1 MRVLNVPRGACRP
14 RCTSYDGLK
23 ASQEILRLNLRKSH
37 VETTGMPLHRGR
49 RYDHVRDNRLET
61 SREAVP
67 QMPNGLA
74 LKRALSDDKP
84 ERLSQSDAERSW
96 NRARAQPAFLPAA
109 VKQRCRPRSEEQTSE
124 LQSLMRLSY
133 A

>member
-1 MRVLNVPRGACRP
+1 MAVCAENISVLNVPRGECRP

-67 QMPNGLA
+67 QMHNGLA
-74 LKRALSDDKP
+74 LQPAVSDDTP
-84 ERLSQSDAERSW
+84 ERLSQSDADRSW
-96 NRARAQPAFLPAA
+96 NGDR
-109 VKQRCRPRSEEQTSE
+109 RSEQRREGEESV
-124 LQSLMRLSY
+124 R
-133 A
+133 AG

>member
-1 MRVLNVPRGACRP
+1 
-14 RCTSYDGLK
+14 
-23 ASQEILRLNLRKSH
+23 
-37 VETTGMPLHRGR
+37 MPLYRGR

-109 VKQRCRPRSEEQTSE
+109 VKQRCRPLGCCARQIVRANSFWARSEDHTSE
-124 LQSLMRLSY
+124 LQSLMRTSSS
-133 A
+133 AFC

>member
-1 MRVLNVPRGACRP
+1 
-14 RCTSYDGLK
+14 
-23 ASQEILRLNLRKSH
+23 
-37 VETTGMPLHRGR
+37 MPLHKGR

-109 VKQRCRPRSEEQTSE
+109 VKQRCRPPGCLDRQIERAN
-124 LQSLMRLSY
+124 SLWAGDLVNRTDRKSLRKGKRGVGRVEHGG
-133 A
+133 